1 MNPLL
6 FQCPKT
12 ERHVKTGIDIDI
24 ASLRNVQPVV
34 VRLHCPLC
42 DSMHEWRLA
51 DGAIGEPRELTA
63 PPLEAW
69 SPCRR

>member
-12 ERHVKTGIDIDI
+12 ERQIRTGIGIDITT
-24 ASLRNVQPVV
+24 LRYVQPVTL
-34 VRLHCPLC
+34 RLLCPFC
-42 DSMHEWRLA
+42 GNTHEWKLA
-51 DGAIGEPRELTA
+51 DGLVGEPREVTA

-69 SPCRR
+69 SPCPR

>member
-12 ERHVKTGIDIDI
+12 ERQVRTGIEIDI
-24 ASLRNVQPVV
+24 AMIRNVQPVT
-34 VRLHCPLC
+34 VRLRCPFC
-42 DSMHEWRLA
+42 DNTHEWRLT
-51 DGAIGEPRELTA
+51 DGMLGEPRKVTV

-69 SPCRR
+69 SPCPH

>member
-12 ERHVKTGIDIDI
+12 ERRVRTGIEIDI
-24 ASLRNVQPVV
+24 ATLRDVQPVT
-34 VRLHCPLC
+34 VRLLCPFC
-42 DSMHEWRLA
+42 SHMHQWKLT
-51 DGAIGEPRELTA
+51 DGMIGEPRRVTA

-69 SPCRR
+69 SPCPR

>member
-12 ERHVKTGIDIDI
+12 ERQVRTGIEVDI
-24 ASLRNVQPVV
+24 ATLRNVQPVT
-34 VRLHCPLC
+34 VRLLCPFC
-42 DSMHEWRLA
+42 YNTHEWKIT
-51 DGAIGEPRELTA
+51 DGLIGEPRRVTA

-69 SPCRR
+69 SPCPR